1 MATGLWSRRPLSW
14 FAAFHSFSPPAPGL
28 VITSSFCLETVS
40 SRWYCLLLRPCLPSK
55 LFSVLPSAA
64 ATSPCLHHA
73 EGEAAGGD
81 KIVAGVVILP
91 TAAFRQKRNGTK
103 KKNIILALKTTDV
116 LNMSEGAGQ
125 WPESCCKIIIFQVAL
140 LNGCSGQI
148 IVHRSATDVKFN
160 LKNLLYSARVNV
172 FSWLF
177 SCATFC
183 GKLVHWNNSS

>member
-40 SRWYCLLLRPCLPSK
+40 SRWYCLPLRPCLPSK
-55 LFSVLPSAA
+55 LFSVLPSTA

-103 KKNIILALKTTDV
+103 KYIYIILALKTTDV

-125 WPESCCKIIIFQVAL
+125 WPESWCKIIIFQVAL
-140 LNGCSGQI
+140 LNGCSG
-148 IVHRSATDVKFN
+148 
-160 LKNLLYSARVNV
+160 
-172 FSWLF
+172 
-177 SCATFC
+177 
-183 GKLVHWNNSS
+183 